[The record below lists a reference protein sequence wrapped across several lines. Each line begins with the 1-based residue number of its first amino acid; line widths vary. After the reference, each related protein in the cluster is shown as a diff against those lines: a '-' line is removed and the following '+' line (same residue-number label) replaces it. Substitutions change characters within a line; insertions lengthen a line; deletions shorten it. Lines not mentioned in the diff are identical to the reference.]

1 MAVLHIRNVPDAL
14 YRQAQEAAAAH
25 GATLS
30 AHVIGLMEAD
40 AARAEAEARALAA
53 LARIRRTL
61 TRRQRATAE
70 AQPSAADLIRASR
83 AERERE
89 LLGE

>member
-14 YRQAQEAAAAH
+14 YRQAQEAAAAR
-25 GATLS
+25 GSTLS

-53 LARIRRTL
+53 LAKIRRNL
-61 TRRQRATAE
+61 TRRQRAVAG
-70 AQPSAADLIRASR
+70 AQPTATDLVHAVR

-89 LLGE
+89 LLHE

>member
-1 MAVLHIRNVPDAL
+1 MAVLHIRNVPHAL

-30 AHVIGLMEAD
+30 AHVIGLLEAD
-40 AARAEAEARALAA
+40 AERAEAEARALAA
-53 LARIRRTL
+53 VAKIRRNL

-70 AQPSAADLIRASR
+70 AQPSVADLIHAGR

-89 LLGE
+89 LLHE

>member
-1 MAVLHIRNVPDAL
+1 MAVLHIRNVPDVL

-53 LARIRRTL
+53 LAKIRRTL
-61 TRRQRATAE
+61 TRRQRLTTG
-70 AQPSAADLIRASR
+70 AQPTAADLVRAGR
-83 AERERE
+83 AERERV
-89 LLGE
+89 LLHE

>member
-30 AHVIGLMEAD
+30 AHVIGLLEAD
-40 AARAEAEARALAA
+40 AERAEAEARALAA
-53 LARIRRTL
+53 VAKIRRNL
-61 TRRQRATAE
+61 TRRQRAVAG
-70 AQPSAADLIRASR
+70 AQPSAADLVRAVR
-83 AERERE
+83 EERERE